1 MLSGAASLRITWIVL
16 CTMAITVCGCGESE
30 NAELAA
36 LRSQLVLSSAPDGQ
50 MSVADVRT
58 SLTEDEATEEVDVVI
73 KGRINA
79 GDIPPWEPGKAAFVL
94 TDITGHEG
102 ESDHDPHQCPFCSR
116 NIQDYLANIKFHD
129 EQGNVIAV
137 DAQELFS
144 VKEKQLVTIQGKAHL
159 TDTDTLVIHAT
170 GIFVDAG

>member
-1 MLSGAASLRITWIVL
+1 MPSGTAVLRLRWI
-16 CTMAITVCGCGESE
+16 AIIGMIFAVCGCGDSE
-30 NAELAA
+30 NARLTA

-58 SLTEDEATEEVDVVI
+58 SLTGEEATDEVDVVI

-116 NIQDYLANIKFHD
+116 SIEDYLANVKFHD
-129 EQGNVIAV
+129 EQGNVISV

-159 TDTDTLVIHAT
+159 NEANTLVIHAT